1 MVIGVKFALCL
12 FKYYPFGGLEQSFL
26 NIAKEAL
33 RQGHE
38 VHVFTRQ
45 WTGECPEGIRVH
57 LIKSRGLTNHARSWN
72 FARELK
78 GHLANDGFDL
88 VVGFN
93 RMPGLDLYYC
103 ADVCFERQASRKHSS
118 LYKLTPR
125 YRLFSRMERAVFAP
139 DSKTHIMF
147 ISRQAKEEYQEVYG
161 TPEARF
167 HELPPGLNKERIRS
181 ALNEE
186 TRAQV
191 RHELA
196 VSEQDR
202 LLLMV
207 GSDFKRKGVDRAIRA
222 VAALPVEL
230 RRHVKLA
237 VIGKGKSEPLQ
248 KLAQELQ
255 VGDRVLFLG
264 PQQNVPRYLAA
275 ADMLLHLALSETAG
289 NAIVEGLV
297 AGLPVLVTRSC
308 GFYFHV
314 QEAQAGMVV
323 GDPVFDQAQF
333 NQQLKDAVS
342 DQERLDVWG
351 RNAAAYSDAVDLY
364 SRPQQAVKIMCAL
377 SVAKK

>member
-1 MVIGVKFALCL
+1 MKLALCL

-45 WTGECPEGIRVH
+45 WTGECPDGIKLH
-57 LIKSRGLTNHARSWN
+57 LIKSRGLTNHARCWN

-78 GHLANDGFDL
+78 ARLVNETFDL

-103 ADVCFERQASRKHSS
+103 ADVCFERQASRKHTG
-118 LYKLTPR
+118 LYKLTLR
-125 YRLFSRMERAVFAP
+125 YRLFSRMERAVFAQE
-139 DSKTHIMF
+139 SKTHIMF

-181 ALNEE
+181 ALSAE
-186 TRAQV
+186 V
-191 RHELA
+191 RSEVRQELA
-196 VSEQDR
+196 LAEQDQ
-202 LLLMV
+202 LLVMV

-222 VAALPVEL
+222 VAALPEEL
-230 RRHVKLA
+230 RRQVKLA

-248 KLAQELQ
+248 KLAQDLQ
-255 VGDRVLFLG
+255 INDRVLFLG

-308 GFYFHV
+308 GFFFHV

-323 GDPVFDQAQF
+323 GDPVFDQTQF
-333 NQQLKDAVS
+333 NQQLKDALG
-342 DQERLDVWG
+342 DRERLTMWG
-351 RNAAAYSDAVDLY
+351 RNAMAYSDTVDLY
-364 SRPQQAVKIMCAL
+364 SRPQQAVKIMQAL
-377 SVAKK
+377 AGR

>member
-1 MVIGVKFALCL
+1 MGGQEVKLALCL

-33 RQGHE
+33 KQGHE
-38 VHVFTRQ
+38 VHVYTRQ
-45 WTGECPEGIRVH
+45 WTGECPEGIRLH
-57 LIKSRGLTNHARSWN
+57 LIKSRGLSNHVRCWN
-72 FARELK
+72 FARDLK
-78 GHLANDGFDL
+78 DHLLSDAFDL

-103 ADVCFERQASRKHSS
+103 ADVCFERQTSRKHSF

-125 YRLFSRMERAVFAP
+125 YRIFSKMERAVFAP

-161 TPEARF
+161 TPEVRF

-181 ALNEE
+181 ALSADARN
-186 TRAQV
+186 QV
-191 RHELA
+191 RQELK
-196 VSEQDR
+196 VSEQDK
-202 LLLMV
+202 LLVMV

-222 VAALPVEL
+222 VAALPTDL
-230 RRHVKLA
+230 QRQVKLA

-248 KLAQELQ
+248 KLAQDLR
-255 VGDRVLFLG
+255 VGERVFFLG

-314 QEAQAGMVV
+314 QDAEAGMVV
-323 GDPVFDQAQF
+323 GEPVFDQAQF
-333 NQQLKDAVS
+333 NQQLKGALGNP
-342 DQERLDVWG
+342 ERLATWG
-351 RNAAAYSDAVDLY
+351 RNALAYSDAVDLY
-364 SRPQQAVKIMCAL
+364 SRPQQAVKIMQAL
-377 SVAKK
+377 AGS

>member
-1 MVIGVKFALCL
+1 MKLALCL

-38 VHVFTRQ
+38 VHVFTRH
-45 WTGECPEGIRVH
+45 WTGECPDGIKLH
-57 LIKSRGLTNHARSWN
+57 LIKSRGLTNHARCWN

-78 GHLANDGFDL
+78 ARLVNETFDL

-103 ADVCFERQASRKHSS
+103 ADVCFERQASRKHSG
-118 LYKLTPR
+118 LYKLTLR
-125 YRLFSRMERAVFAP
+125 YRLFSRMERAVFAQE
-139 DSKTHIMF
+139 SKTHIMF

-186 TRAQV
+186 TRTQV
-191 RHELA
+191 RQELA

-202 LLLMV
+202 LLVMV

-222 VAALPVEL
+222 VAALPAEL
-230 RRHVKLA
+230 QRHVKLA
-237 VIGKGKSEPLQ
+237 VIGKGKPEPLQ
-248 KLAQELQ
+248 KLAQDLQ
-255 VGDRVLFLG
+255 VSDRVLFLG

-297 AGLPVLVTRSC
+297 AGLPVLVTRTC
-308 GFYFHV
+308 GFYYHV
-314 QEAQAGMVV
+314 EDAGAGWVI
-323 GDPVFDQAQF
+323 GKPNFDQQSF
-333 NQQLKDAVS
+333 NSMLAEALS
-342 DQERLDVWG
+342 NSERLNNWSK
-351 RNAAAYSDAVDLY
+351 RALAYSDEVDLY
-364 SRPQQAVKIMCAL
+364 SRPRRAIGIMSELAGN
-377 SVAKK
+377 

>member
-1 MVIGVKFALCL
+1 MKLALCL

-26 NIAKEAL
+26 NIAKEAV

-45 WTGECPEGIRVH
+45 WSGDCPEGIRLH
-57 LIKSRGLTNHARSWN
+57 LIRSRGLSNHVRCWN

-78 GHLANDGFDL
+78 RHLAADTFDL

-118 LYKLTPR
+118 LYRLTSR
-125 YRLFSRMERAVFAP
+125 YRVFSRMERAVFAP
-139 DSKTHIMF
+139 ESKTHIMF

-161 TPEARF
+161 TPEHRF

-181 ALNEE
+181 ALTVKTKAE
-186 TRAQV
+186 V
-191 RHELA
+191 RQELG
-196 VSEQDR
+196 VSDQD
-202 LLLMV
+202 LLLVMV
-207 GSDFKRKGVDRAIRA
+207 GSDFRRKGVDRAIRA
-222 VAALPVEL
+222 MAALPTDL
-230 RRHVKLA
+230 RSQVKLA
-237 VIGKGKSEPLQ
+237 VIGKGKPEPLQ

-264 PQQNVPRYLAA
+264 PQKNVPRYLAG

-297 AGLPVLVTRSC
+297 AGLPVLVTRTC

-314 QEAQAGMVV
+314 EQAQAGLVV
-323 GDPVFDQAQF
+323 GDSEFDQKAFNAQ
-333 NQQLKDAVS
+333 LEGSLS
-342 DQERLDVWG
+342 DSERLKVWG
-351 RNAAAYSDAVDLY
+351 RNAFAYSDAVDLY
-364 SRPQQAVKIMCAL
+364 SRPRQAVAIMKQMMGQKR
-377 SVAKK
+377 SG